1 MVYSFR
7 RGPLGM
13 GQNGSTKDDGVSR
26 FATLREVRAYWDA
39 LRDDQDL
46 PRREQINPRGMA
58 GALHQVFMAELV
70 APGVARFRLAG
81 MEISDLMGME
91 VRGMPLSALFDPAAR
106 ANLAALV
113 EKVTKSH
120 VIVELDLEAE
130 RSLGRPALRARLILL
145 PLKGHDGDTDLMLG
159 CLACDGQIGR
169 APRRFVI
176 SRTIEIG
183 LDQPKSKMPRLDL
196 AKSNIAVPPQLAAR
210 PMPRLVSELAEPNAP
225 QFAPQQEGA
234 RLPQRQNHL
243 RLVRQD

>member
-1 MVYSFR
+1 
-7 RGPLGM
+7 M
-13 GQNGSTKDDGVSR
+13 GQNGSTKDEGGTR
-26 FATLREVRAYWDA
+26 FATVREVRAYWDA

-58 GALHQVFMAELV
+58 GALHQVFMVELV

-106 ANLAALV
+106 ADLAALI
-113 EKVTKSH
+113 EKVAMSRM
-120 VIVELDLEAE
+120 IVELDLEAE

-145 PLKGHDGDTDLMLG
+145 PLKGTDGEADLILG

-176 SRTIEIG
+176 SRAIEIAG
-183 LDQPKSKMPRLDL
+183 DDKKSKAPRLDL
-196 AKSNIAVPPQLAAR
+196 AKSNLSTTQPFIAR
-210 PMPRLVSELAEPNAP
+210 SMPRLVAELAEPKP
-225 QFAPQQEGA
+225 PRFEGA
-234 RLPQRQNHL
+234 RPPQRQNHL
-243 RLVRQD
+243 RLVPQDH